1 VTLLVSEL
9 TVGGPSGVIMDP
21 IRLIVTALT
30 AGTALGLHGSAET
43 RLRNA
48 YANLWDRVRKRLAC
62 RPDAAMVLA
71 RHAEAPQ
78 TWAAPLTAE
87 LAAVSAGQD
96 DDLVAAAT
104 ALLSLTEEACLPSG
118 RYTADAGSPPVAWV
132 PQQAAPHS
140 SLNGQPGR

>member
-1 VTLLVSEL
+1 MTLLVSEL

-21 IRLIVTALT
+21 IRLIVTALA

-48 YANLWDRVRKRLAC
+48 YAILWARVRKRLAC
-62 RPDAAMVLA
+62 RPNAAMVLA

-96 DDLVAAAT
+96 DELVAAAR
-104 ALLSLTEEACLPSG
+104 ALLSLTEDACVRSG
-118 RYTADAGSPPVAWV
+118 RYATDATSPPVAWV
-132 PQQAAPHS
+132 PEQAGPRT
-140 SLNGQPGR
+140 LNGQPGR

>member
-1 VTLLVSEL
+1 MTLLVTEL

-48 YANLWDRVRKRLAC
+48 YAVLWDGVRKRLAC
-62 RPDAAMVLA
+62 RPNAAMVLA

-104 ALLSLTEEACLPSG
+104 ALLSLTEDARVRSG
-118 RYTADAGSPPVAWV
+118 RSAADAASPPVAWV
-132 PQQAAPHS
+132 PGQVGSRS
-140 SLNGQPGR
+140 SLNGQPGC